1 MRKMRRKKKQPRKG
15 KPKISLSSLLILLIM
30 FSVLSLAVMNL
41 IDTSEY
47 YAADVLEVEGSVV
60 TIGHGCMA
68 IVAETSPERAYSI
81 ELGIRGI
88 IEQRPNTHD
97 IFSETLKSFNI
108 TLEHVTIDNYRDG
121 IYYANL
127 LLKSDEK
134 ILKLDVKP
142 SDGIALALRVN
153 STIYINK
160 TMLNEIGVN
169 IC

>member
-1 MRKMRRKKKQPRKG
+1 MRKNRGEKKRSMRPQ
-15 KPKISLSSLLILLIM
+15 ISLSSLLIVLIL
-30 FSVLSLAVMNL
+30 FSVLSLAVMNFL
-41 IDTSEY
+41 DSSEY
-47 YAADVLEVEGSVV
+47 YTADVLEVEGSVV

-81 ELGIRGI
+81 ELGIKGV

-97 IFSETLKSFNI
+97 IFSETMKSFNI
-108 TLEHVTIDNYRDG
+108 TLDHVTIDNHKDG

-127 LLKSDEK
+127 LLKSNEK

-142 SDGIALALRVN
+142 SDGIAMALRSN
-153 STIYINK
+153 ATIYINK
-160 TMLNEIGVN
+160 TMLQEVGVN

>member
-1 MRKMRRKKKQPRKG
+1 MRKKKS
-15 KPKISLSSLLILLIM
+15 KIPVGTFVMLALLSIAT
-30 FSVLSLAVMNL
+30 LAIINMIETPDYV
-41 IDTSEY
+41 
-47 YAADVLEVEGSVV
+47 AANVLEVDG
-60 TIGHGCMA
+60 TIIAIGHDCMA

-81 ELGIRGI
+81 ELGIKGV

-108 TLEHVTIDNYRDG
+108 TLENVTLDNFENG

-127 LLKSDEK
+127 LLKSDNK

-142 SDGIALALRVN
+142 SDGIALALRTN
-153 STIYINK
+153 STIYINN
-160 TMLNEIGVN
+160 TMLQEIGTN